1 MAMQVL
7 QNREQ
12 ISRAR
17 QELVEKGAS
26 LISSP
31 LTVFLRRIGFV
42 DGINVGDKIKS
53 WDVLSIL
60 NFIEG
65 HVPKND
71 PILDIGCYASEV
83 IVALHRIGYTSLTGV
98 DLNSQIDQ
106 MPHGDSIHYE
116 IVNFKQTKFENASF
130 KAITSTSVIEH
141 GFEGQALLR
150 EMSRLLK
157 PGGYFIASFDYWPE
171 KIDTTE
177 VKFFGMDWK
186 IFSRQ
191 DVTDFIEH
199 AGVYGL
205 APVGELHYDGQ
216 EPTVK
221 YGDRKY
227 TFGWL
232 ALEKKS

>member
-1 MAMQVL
+1 MAMEVL
-7 QNREQ
+7 QNRGQ
-12 ISRAR
+12 IRRAR

-31 LTVFLRRIGFV
+31 LTGFLRRIGFV
-42 DGINVGDKIKS
+42 DGINVGDNIKS

-65 HVPKND
+65 HVQKNE

-83 IVALHRIGYTSLTGV
+83 IVALHKIGYTSLTGV
-98 DLNSQIDQ
+98 DLNPQIDQ
-106 MPHGDSIHYE
+106 MPHGDSIRYE

-130 KAITSTSVIEH
+130 RAITSTSVIEH
-141 GFEGQALLR
+141 GFDRQALLG

-171 KIDTTE
+171 KIDTTG
-177 VKFFGMDWK
+177 VKLFGMDWE
-186 IFSRQ
+186 IFSRR
-191 DVTDFIEH
+191 DVADLIEDARVH
-199 AGVYGL
+199 GL
-205 APVGELHYDGQ
+205 APVGDLHYDGQ
-216 EPTVK
+216 EATVK

-232 ALEKKS
+232 ALEKKN

>member
-1 MAMQVL
+1 MTMQVL
-7 QNREQ
+7 QNRGQ

-17 QELVEKGAS
+17 QELVGKGTS

-31 LTVFLRRIGFV
+31 LTAFLRRIGFV
-42 DGINVGDKIKS
+42 DGINVGDKVKS

-60 NFIEG
+60 NFIER
-65 HVPKND
+65 HVQKNE

-83 IVALHRIGYTSLTGV
+83 IVALHKIGYSSLTGV

-106 MPHGDSIHYE
+106 MPHGDSIRYE
-116 IVNFKQTKFENASF
+116 IVNFKQTKFEDASF

-157 PGGYFIASFDYWPE
+157 PRGYFIASFDYWPE
-171 KIDTTE
+171 KIDTTG

-199 AGVYGL
+199 ASVYGFT
-205 APVGELHYDGQ
+205 PVGELHYDGQ
-216 EPTVK
+216 EATVK

-232 ALEKKS
+232 ALEKKN

>member
-1 MAMQVL
+1 MAMHVL
-7 QNREQ
+7 QNRGQ

-17 QELVEKGAS
+17 QELVEKGVS

-42 DGINVGDKIKS
+42 DGINVGDQVKS

-65 HVPKND
+65 HVQKNE

-83 IVALHRIGYTSLTGV
+83 IVALHRLGYTSLTGV
-98 DLNSQIDQ
+98 DLNSQVNQ
-106 MPHGDSIHYE
+106 MPHRDSIRYE
-116 IVNFKQTKFENASF
+116 IVNFKQTKFENASY

-141 GFEGQALLR
+141 GFEGQALLK

-157 PGGYFIASFDYWPE
+157 PSGYFIASFDYWPE
-171 KIDTTE
+171 TIDTTG
-177 VKFFGMDWK
+177 VKVFGMDWK

-199 AGVYGL
+199 AAGYGL

-216 EPTVK
+216 DTPIK
-221 YGDRKY
+221 HSDKKY

-232 ALEKKS
+232 ALEKKD

>member
-1 MAMQVL
+1 MAMEVL
-7 QNREQ
+7 QNRRQ
-12 ISRAR
+12 ITRAR
-17 QELVEKGAS
+17 QKLVEKGAS
-26 LISSP
+26 IISSP
-31 LTVFLRRIGFV
+31 LTAFLRRIGFV
-42 DGINVGDKIKS
+42 HGINVGDKVKS

-65 HVPKND
+65 HVQKNE

-83 IVALHRIGYTSLTGV
+83 IVALHKIGYANLTGV

-106 MPHGDSIHYE
+106 MPHGDSIRYE
-116 IVNFKQTKFENASF
+116 IVDFKQTRFEDASF

-157 PGGYFIASFDYWPE
+157 PHGYFIASFDYWPE
-171 KIDTTE
+171 KVDTTG

-191 DVTDFIEH
+191 DVTDFIER

-216 EPTVK
+216 EATVK

-227 TFGWL
+227 TFGL
-232 ALEKKS
+232 LTLEKNN

>member
-1 MAMQVL
+1 MAMEVL
-7 QNREQ
+7 QNRRQ

-17 QELVEKGAS
+17 QKLVEKGAS
-26 LISSP
+26 TISSP
-31 LTVFLRRIGFV
+31 LTAFLRRIGFV
-42 DGINVGDKIKS
+42 DGINVGDKVKS

-65 HVPKND
+65 HVQRHE

-98 DLNSQIDQ
+98 DLNYQIGK
-106 MPHGDSIHYE
+106 MPHGDSIRYE
-116 IVNFKQTKFENASF
+116 IVDFKQTRFEDASF
-130 KAITSTSVIEH
+130 KAITSISVIEH

-157 PGGYFIASFDYWPE
+157 PHGYFIASFDYWPE
-171 KIDTTE
+171 KIDTTG

-186 IFSRQ
+186 IFSKQ

-199 AGVYGL
+199 AWAYGL

-216 EPTVK
+216 EATVK
-221 YGDRKY
+221 HGDRKY
-227 TFGWL
+227 TFGLL
-232 ALEKKS
+232 ALEKKN

>member
-1 MAMQVL
+1 MAMEVL
-7 QNREQ
+7 QNRGQ

-17 QELVEKGAS
+17 QKLVEKGAS
-26 LISSP
+26 IISSP
-31 LTVFLRRIGFV
+31 LTAFLRRIGFV
-42 DGINVGDKIKS
+42 DGINVGDKVKS

-65 HVPKND
+65 RVQKNE

-83 IVALHRIGYTSLTGV
+83 IVALHKIGYTSLTGV

-106 MPHGDSIHYE
+106 MPHGDSICYE
-116 IVNFKQTKFENASF
+116 IVDFKQTRFEDASF

-141 GFEGQALLR
+141 GFEGQVLLK

-157 PGGYFIASFDYWPE
+157 PHGYFIASFDYWPE
-171 KIDTTE
+171 KVDTTG

-191 DVTDFIEH
+191 DVTDFIER
-199 AGVYGL
+199 AGAYGL

-216 EPTVK
+216 EATVK
-221 YGDRKY
+221 YGHRKY
-227 TFGWL
+227 TFGLL

>member
-31 LTVFLRRIGFV
+31 LTAFLRRIGFV

-65 HVPKND
+65 HVQKNE

-83 IVALHRIGYTSLTGV
+83 IVALHKIGYTSLTGV
-98 DLNSQIDQ
+98 DLNSQIGQ

-171 KIDTTE
+171 KIDTTG

-216 EPTVK
+216 EATVK

-232 ALEKKS
+232 ALGKKS

>member
-7 QNREQ
+7 QNRRQ

-17 QELVEKGAS
+17 QELVERGAS

-31 LTVFLRRIGFV
+31 LTAFLRRIGFV
-42 DGINVGDKIKS
+42 DGINVGDKVKS

-65 HVPKND
+65 HVQKNE

-98 DLNSQIDQ
+98 DLNSRIDQ
-106 MPHGDSIHYE
+106 MPHGDSIRYE

-141 GFEGQALLR
+141 GFEAQAILR

-157 PGGYFIASFDYWPE
+157 PRGYFIASFDYWPE
-171 KIDTTE
+171 KIDTTG

-199 AGVYGL
+199 AGGYGL

-216 EPTVK
+216 EAPVK

-227 TFGWL
+227 TFGCL
-232 ALEKKS
+232 ALEKKN